1 MHIERV
7 VKQVD
12 FVLKPYCCLR
22 GEAFAIIFPKSLD
35 NFHIIL
41 YNKDKEKKL

>member
-12 FVLKPYCCLR
+12 FVLKPYHWLR
-22 GEAFAIIFPKSLD
+22 GEAFMTGKSLLKGEMSASAYRGV
-35 NFHIIL
+35 IL
-41 YNKDKEKKL
+41 

>member
-12 FVLKPYCCLR
+12 FVLKSYCCLR
-22 GEAFAIIFPKSLD
+22 EEAFATGKSLLKGGV
-35 NFHIIL
+35 IL
-41 YNKDKEKKL
+41 